1 MPLGARYGNFVE
13 KKLYSAPEKWYAYFI
28 INSMLRTRKIER
40 MELLKERI
48 RKDGKVKE
56 GNVLKVDSFLNH
68 QMDIHLF
75 QEIGKEFQK
84 RFQGEEINK
93 ILTIEASGI
102 GIACI
107 VAQSFD
113 VPVVFAKK
121 TQTKNIAGDTW
132 TTKVESFT
140 HGRIYDI
147 IVAKEFLGKGD
158 KVLII
163 DDFMANGK
171 ALEGLAELVTM
182 SGAELVGAGIVI
194 EKGFQP
200 GGDELRRKGIRV
212 ESLAIIESMNDKTGE
227 IVFRDE

>member
-1 MPLGARYGNFVE
+1 
-13 KKLYSAPEKWYAYFI
+13 
-28 INSMLRTRKIER
+28 

-200 GGDELRRKGIRV
+200 GGDELRCKGIRV